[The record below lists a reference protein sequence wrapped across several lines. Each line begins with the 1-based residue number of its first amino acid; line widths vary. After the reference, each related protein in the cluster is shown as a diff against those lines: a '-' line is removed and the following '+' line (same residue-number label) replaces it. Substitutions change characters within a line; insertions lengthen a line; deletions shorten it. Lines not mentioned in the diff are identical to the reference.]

1 MQHLSKAKAKKRFHN
16 ISTNNTV
23 IKESNG
29 GDIFEFH
36 LHGHGICLADIK
48 EGSVKLN
55 NCGYRT
61 QTTKRRM
68 NQILEELEST
78 WEVYQVQ
85 GEWFVRCFSTGNIL
99 DFFNNMVLPIDNSQ
113 AHNTFEFSPKP
124 KSIFQNIV
132 EEIDLS

>member
-1 MQHLSKAKAKKRFHN
+1 MQHLSKAKAKKRFPN

-29 GDIFEFH
+29 GDIFEFY

-55 NCGYRT
+55 NRGYRT

-113 AHNTFEFSPKP
+113 AHNTFEFSPTP
-124 KSIFQNIV
+124 KSIFQNIID
-132 EEIDLS
+132 EIDLS